1 MRVTSM
7 RSLRRKILALVA
19 LVLVLVLTGT
29 ISALLYAA
37 RHDLQERAQAEL
49 ALSGAVLERVMH
61 LRASQFEAALQLL
74 SADADFSAAMA
85 ADDHDMLGRLLERAA
100 TRVGADQ
107 ALAVSARG
115 QLLAEV
121 HHPGSAPAAVL
132 ASLDGTTTSGDAS
145 LSLLGNAGRHHL
157 ATRIPFGRADGLSR
171 GWLAMAISLDDARA
185 ARIARLGGQDLAF
198 LVGSG
203 SSLRLAGSSVSGI
216 DLPALQAAMHAARP
230 GAMLKLQ
237 IADTGYL
244 AALHPLL
251 SGNPGL
257 QLLLLRPAEQAL
269 APYPLLRRSVLGTA
283 LFGLLLSLAG
293 AALLARTIDRPV
305 RALAD
310 AAGRI
315 RSGDYSHAVPAST
328 DDELGM
334 LAATF
339 NTMQTEIAE
348 REARITFQA
357 RFDALTGLPNR
368 LQGLHRLAD
377 AVARAR
383 AEGRPLSL
391 LVIDLGNLG
400 EIIAAL
406 GHDIGDALVS
416 QVAERL
422 RNSAEARHTVAR
434 LESNEFLVILEGLG
448 RNPARE
454 LAAELL
460 HLLDIGL
467 AVHDINISLD
477 AVAGIALYPEHG
489 EDAEQLLL
497 RATIARHDA
506 HKACEPLRFYEDGEE
521 ERRVRQ
527 LAILGDLRR
536 GISRGELKLYLQPKM
551 SLRDGRLCGAEA
563 LVRWEHPHF
572 GWLPPADFIGI
583 IEQFGN
589 ISLITRW
596 ALETAVRE
604 CRLWIEDG
612 LDIPVA
618 VNLSSRDLRD
628 GGLPAFIDRLL
639 RDHDLAPR
647 HLTLELTEEALVQD
661 FSRAST
667 VLEQLRRLGVRISI
681 DDFGTGYSSLA
692 KLKHLPVDELKI
704 DRSFVMGLPGDPSD
718 AAIIQAVLML
728 AQRLSLEVVAEG
740 VESAAALQWLLA
752 NGCTQAQGF
761 HLSRPMPVE
770 AFSRYARTFRGG
782 LSLPRQEAYATGGTS
797 TPAGRLA
804 STLS

>member
-1 MRVTSM
+1 MRVTPM

-19 LVLVLVLTGT
+19 LVLILVLAGT

-37 RHDLQERAQAEL
+37 SHDLQERARAEL
-49 ALSGAVLERVMH
+49 ALSGTVLERVMH

-74 SADADFSAAMA
+74 SSDADFPAAMA
-85 ADDHDMLGRLLERAA
+85 ADDRSMLGQLLDRAA
-100 TRVGADQ
+100 TRAGADQ

-121 HHPGSAPAAVL
+121 HHPGSAPATAL
-132 ASLDGTTTSGDAS
+132 ASLDGNATAGDAS

-157 ATRIPFGRADGLSR
+157 ATRVPFGGTDGRPR

-203 SSLRLAGSSVSGI
+203 SSLRLAGSSVQGI
-216 DLPALQAAMHAARP
+216 DLSALQDAMRATRP
-230 GAMLKLQ
+230 DAMLKLR
-237 IADTGYL
+237 IADTRYL
-244 AALHPLL
+244 AVLHPLL
-251 SGNPGL
+251 SGHPGL
-257 QLLLLRPAEQAL
+257 QLLLLRPVEQAL

-283 LFGLLLSLAG
+283 LFSLLLALAG

-348 REARITFQA
+348 REARIIRQA

-368 LQGLHRLAD
+368 LQGLHRLGD

-383 AEGRPLSL
+383 AEGGPLSL

-422 RNSAEARHTVAR
+422 RNSTEARHTVAR

-454 LAAELL
+454 LATELL
-460 HLLDIGL
+460 RLLDIGL
-467 AVHDINISLD
+467 AVHDININLD
-477 AVAGIALYPEHG
+477 TVAGIALYPEHG

-506 HKACEPLRFYEDGEE
+506 HKARDPLRFYEDGEE

-527 LAILGDLRR
+527 LAILGDLRH
-536 GISRGELKLYLQPKM
+536 GISRGELKLYLQPKI
-551 SLRDGRLCGAEA
+551 SLCDGRLCGAEA

-583 IEQFGN
+583 IERFGN

-612 LDIPVA
+612 LDIPVS

-628 GGLPAFIDRLL
+628 EELPAFIGRLL

-647 HLTLELTEEALVQD
+647 YLTVELTEEALVQD
-661 FSRAST
+661 FAQARAA
-667 VLEQLRRLGVRISI
+667 LAELRGLGVRISI

-692 KLKHLPVDELKI
+692 KLKQLPVDELKI
-704 DRSFVMGLPGDPSD
+704 DRSFVMGLPGDSSD

-728 AQRLSLEVVAEG
+728 AQQLSLEVVAEG
-740 VESAAALQWLLA
+740 VESAAALQWLSIH
-752 NGCTQAQGF
+752 GCTQAQGF

-770 AFSRYARTFRGG
+770 AFSRYARAFRADPP
-782 LSLPRQEAYATGGTS
+782 LPGQAAYAMGGTS